1 MEKRSLVSIIIPT
14 YNSGIYLKQTIES
27 CVNQTYKDFE
37 IIVVDDCSTDGTIK
51 YLRSLDNI
59 KVFERD
65 VNQGISRNVNFGV
78 QNASGDYILLLGHD
92 DVLPCKHIELMMKEF
107 EQDTGFVHC
116 NALKIDADGKILT
129 LARKPSEQ
137 IKKSKN
143 ALQYLS
149 VDNFISSCGLIFKKD
164 FFLLFGGWEEKY
176 KLYGEWLSYIKFL
189 QISEIKFCQTS
200 HAYYR
205 VHKKSTMR
213 LINKDQKLAIIEY
226 KNKCRGL
233 AYDCLK
239 NDEKNL
245 LLKLKRGLRV
255 AKENFNN

>member
-1 MEKRSLVSIIIPT
+1 MVNKSLVSIIIPT
-14 YNSGIYLKQTIES
+14 YNSGEYLKETVES
-27 CVNQTYKDFE
+27 CVNQTYKDLE

-65 VNQGISRNVNFGV
+65 ENQGISRNVNFGV
-78 QNASGDYILLLGHD
+78 KNAAGKYILLLGHD
-92 DVLPCKHIELMMKEF
+92 DILPCKHIELMMKEF
-107 EQDTGFVHC
+107 EQDTGLVHC
-116 NALKIDADGKILT
+116 NALKIDADGKILN

-137 IKKSKN
+137 LKKNKK
-143 ALQYLS
+143 ALQQLS

-164 FFLLFGGWEEKY
+164 IFLSFGGWDEKY

-205 VHKKSTMR
+205 VHKKSTMKM
-213 LINKDQKLAIIEY
+213 INKDQKLAISDY
-226 KNKCRGL
+226 KKTCRDL

-245 LLKLKRGLRV
+245 LLNLKRGLRV